1 MRISEKNPRLA
12 RVKRHLRVRKKVTGT
27 ADRPR
32 LGVFRSLK
40 HISAQII
47 NDEIGQTLVS
57 VSSLE
62 KEIKDKGSLKK
73 QACAEQVGAIL
84 AQRALAKGLKQV
96 VFDRGGYRYHGRV
109 AALAEAARKA
119 GLQF

>member
-1 MRISEKNPRLA
+1 MKISEKNPRLA

-27 ADRPR
+27 VERPR

-47 NDEIGQTLVS
+47 DDNKGQTLVS
-57 VSSLE
+57 ASSLE
-62 KEIKDKGSLKK
+62 KDIKDKGPMKK
-73 QACAEQVGAIL
+73 KACAEQVGIIL
-84 AQRALAKGLKQV
+84 AQRALAKGLKLV

-119 GLQF
+119 GLEF